1 MKTNCIGVIFS
12 NIGDNMVRD
21 LTEQRC
27 IGSIPF
33 GGRYRMID
41 FPLSAMVHA
50 GITKVGISTRYNY
63 RSLMDHLGSGKAWD
77 LSRKN
82 GGIYLFPPYS
92 NMASST
98 NATRL
103 LELAAMM
110 PFLENSKEDYVVLC
124 DCDTVFNFDLSQ
136 MIEEHI
142 RSGADITFG
151 YVRGKKPRGAGGRMV
166 FDLDHS
172 KKIKDILIDP
182 EQTED
187 CDYAINISVHN
198 RSLLIKTVK
207 DAMSRNY
214 TTLSRDVY
222 QRGLSTLD
230 MRGYRLSGYV
240 RVIDSLST
248 YLSANED
255 LLNAQ
260 VRDSLFCADRPVLT
274 KVRDDAPARY
284 AVGGKV
290 KNSLVADGCLI
301 AGKVENCILFRG
313 VHVGKEANLSNCVI
327 MQDTII
333 GDKANLSYVI
343 TDKNTEIS
351 PGRTLIGFDSYPAY
365 ITKNSLV

>member
-12 NIGDNMVRD
+12 NIGDNMIRD
-21 LTEQRC
+21 LTERRC
-27 IGSIPF
+27 MGSVPF
-33 GGRYRMID
+33 GGRYRLID

-50 GITKVGISTRYNY
+50 GINKVGISTRHNY
-63 RSLMDHLGSGKAWD
+63 RSLMDHLGSGKSWD

-92 NMASST
+92 NISSSS

-124 DCDTVFNFDLSQ
+124 DCDTVFNFDLSA
-136 MIEEHI
+136 MIEEHVN
-142 RSGADITFG
+142 SGADITFG
-151 YVRGKKPRGAGGRMV
+151 FVHGKKPRGAGGRMV
-166 FDLDHS
+166 FDLDHNQ
-172 KKIKDILIDP
+172 KIQDILIDP
-182 EQTED
+182 EQDED
-187 CDYAINISVHN
+187 CDYAINISIHN
-198 RSLLIKTVK
+198 RTLLIKIIK

-222 QRGLSTLD
+222 QRNLTNLD

-255 LLNAQ
+255 LLDPKK
-260 VRDSLFCADRPVLT
+260 RDALFCTDRPVLT

-284 AVGGKV
+284 AIGGKV

-301 AGKVENCILFRG
+301 AGKVDNCILFRG
-313 VHVGKEANLSNCVI
+313 VTVGKEAVLSNCVI
-327 MQDTII
+327 MQDTVI
-333 GDKANLSYVI
+333 GDKANLSYVV

-365 ITKNSLV
+365 IAKDALV